1 MNKQSIII
9 YDFQIL
15 FNILNEIKEN
25 LKFKVFNFN
34 KDKKI
39 TNLEKNTY
47 GNYLIAVNSFN
58 YSLEKNVEKNKLFL
72 IKNLPVK
79 IDKLIE
85 KINIELLK
93 QRYNYQSDIQI
104 KKYKLNLNS
113 REISLNENLTK
124 LTEREI
130 DIILFLNENK
140 KPQNINVLQ
149 KKVWGHTSKLET
161 HTVETHIYRLRKK
174 IKDKFNDNKFII
186 IKFIFDFFSKPVN
199 MRFNCMSF

>member
-9 YDFQIL
+9 YDFEIL

-25 LKFKVFNFN
+25 LKFEVFNF
-34 KDKKI
+34 KKNYNI
-39 TNLEKNTY
+39 SNLDNNVY
-47 GNYLIAVNSFN
+47 GNYLITFNPLDNSI
-58 YSLEKNVEKNKLFL
+58 KNSIKKNQLFL
-72 IKNLPVK
+72 IENLPVK

-93 QRYNYQSDIQI
+93 QRYNYQSKIQI

-113 REISLNENLTK
+113 REISLNENLIK

-130 DIILFLNENK
+130 DIILFLNESK

-174 IKDKFNDNKFII
+174 IKDKFNDDKFILSFKKGYQ
-186 IKFIFDFFSKPVN
+186 IK
-199 MRFNCMSF
+199 